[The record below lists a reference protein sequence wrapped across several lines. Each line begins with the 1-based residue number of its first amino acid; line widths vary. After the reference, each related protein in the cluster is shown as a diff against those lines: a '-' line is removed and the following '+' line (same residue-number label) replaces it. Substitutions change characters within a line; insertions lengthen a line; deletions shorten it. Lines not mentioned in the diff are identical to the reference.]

1 MLMLAIVLGATALP
15 GRSAG
20 AVDRNGFVTA
30 RDHELIG
37 PDGKVLHPRGINLG
51 GWLVPEGYMLGF
63 SKAIA
68 PWQIRQVFKELVG
81 TEADN
86 AFWRRWYHSFIT
98 RDDIRYIRA
107 TGMNIVRVPFDYRL
121 FTPEEYPG
129 TWIRTGFELLDRV
142 VEWSGEAGLFVLL
155 DMHAA
160 PCGHN
165 AWNIDYGYPFL
176 YDDAACLS
184 RTAEVWRRIARH
196 YAGNRTII
204 GYDLLS
210 EPEPPEGE
218 RRQAK
223 LDDTYEKIAAAI
235 RKVDGNHLL
244 FLTSVQ
250 PDAPSDMFE
259 KERLTHKLVY
269 TFHLYWKK
277 PIEQS
282 FDEHMKFSQK
292 YDVPIF
298 LGESGENTDDWVKS
312 FRLALERKDVGWT
325 FWTYKRMDASASMR
339 TFARPTYWDELAAY
353 QESPGDPFAK
363 PKKPRPSPEHARA
376 ALEGLLRNA
385 SFENT
390 RENVGYV
397 EALGMQPGK
406 AP

>member
-129 TWIRTGFELLDRV
+129 TWIGTGFELLDRV

-165 AWNIDYGYPFL
+165 PGISITDIRFFTTTRLA
-176 YDDAACLS
+176 S
-184 RTAEVWRRIARH
+184 RA
-196 YAGNRTII
+196 
-204 GYDLLS
+204 
-210 EPEPPEGE
+210 
-218 RRQAK
+218 
-223 LDDTYEKIAAAI
+223 
-235 RKVDGNHLL
+235 
-244 FLTSVQ
+244 Q
-250 PDAPSDMFE
+250 PRSG
-259 KERLTHKLVY
+259 
-269 TFHLYWKK
+269 
-277 PIEQS
+277 
-282 FDEHMKFSQK
+282 
-292 YDVPIF
+292 
-298 LGESGENTDDWVKS
+298 GESRAITQEI
-312 FRLALERKDVGWT
+312 ERSSAT
-325 FWTYKRMDASASMR
+325 ISSASPSR
-339 TFARPTYWDELAAY
+339 RKGSAARQSLTTPMKR
-353 QESPGDPFAK
+353 S
-363 PKKPRPSPEHARA
+363 RRRS
-376 ALEGLLRNA
+376 
-385 SFENT
+385 
-390 RENVGYV
+390 
-397 EALGMQPGK
+397 GK
-406 AP
+406 STGTTSSS